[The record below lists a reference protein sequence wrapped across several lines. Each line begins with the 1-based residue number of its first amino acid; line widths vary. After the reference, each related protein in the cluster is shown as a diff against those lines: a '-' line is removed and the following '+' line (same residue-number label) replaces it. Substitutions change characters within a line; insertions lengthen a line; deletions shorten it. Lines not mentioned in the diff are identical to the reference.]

1 MDSYAKVG
9 RGGAGNYYSQQEV
22 QEAAARLKVSEP
34 ISSSNPFLNACR
46 TLKPNQHKATLPA
59 KLIPKH
65 QGQIFPL
72 PVEAVRETSY
82 LQLLLPLLA

>member
-34 ISSSNPFLNACR
+34 IPSSNPFLNACR
-46 TLKPNQHKATLPA
+46 TLKPNQHKATLRA
-59 KLIPKH
+59 KLTQRH
-65 QGQIFPL
+65 QDRMPMQ
-72 PVEAVRETSY
+72 VEAVRATSY
-82 LQLLLPLLA
+82 LQLLFPLLA